1 MQKGTKCAS
10 KDYLGSKYASKGLL
24 ASHALL
30 LTVVSGLKPP
40 QPTDFSRDFDNQH
53 GDPDVMKQKL
63 PRWFLAAAWARVAPC
78 AAAVLASAF
87 SLLAL
92 AALVL
97 APARFVGA
105 GFFSCCGGAVVC
117 CCAAA
122 AAKIWP
128 PKWPRTPHN
137 PILARTSTSR
147 RGMRFLGLFLKCY
160 ARPKIAVQVFP
171 VFGVWGG

>member
-53 GDPDVMKQKL
+53 GDPDVMKRKL
-63 PRWFLAAAWARVAPC
+63 PRWFLAAAWAVSRRAPLLC
-78 AAAVLASAF
+78 WRRLFRCWRWPLSCWRR
-87 SLLAL
+87 LAL
-92 AALVL
+92 L
-97 APARFVGA
+97 APA
-105 GFFSCCGGAVVC
+105 FFSCCGGAVVC

-137 PILARTSTSR
+137 PILARTSTLR
-147 RGMRFLGLFLKCY
+147 RGTRFLGLFLKCY

-171 VFGVWGG
+171 VFGVGGG